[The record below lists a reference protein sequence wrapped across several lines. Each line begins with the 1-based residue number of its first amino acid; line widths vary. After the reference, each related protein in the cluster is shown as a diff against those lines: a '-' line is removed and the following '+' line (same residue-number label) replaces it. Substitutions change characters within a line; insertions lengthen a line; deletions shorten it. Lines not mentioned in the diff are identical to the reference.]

1 MGESLIT
8 HISTG
13 HNHSDLMT
21 KVTSGVNAD
30 AYSVVSCMTYMM
42 TIHNIDGKTSLSRPP
57 DLEGTEEICPCVLRR
72 LMTGHRE

>member
-1 MGESLIT
+1 MGETLIT

-13 HNHSDLMT
+13 HNHSDLLT
-21 KVTSGVNAD
+21 KATSGAKRRHLVGGILYD
-30 AYSVVSCMTYMM
+30 IY
-42 TIHNIDGKTSLSRPP
+42 D